1 MNLNAKLT
9 HKNIE
14 VLLVG
19 ADDAKPTITIIK
31 DGDVFDE
38 LEISDILQIED
49 IRASMA
55 NAVGD
60 LNCTTVAILLLS
72 AWIQY
77 SMQEDL
83 SWLSIDESEGLEE
96 N

>member
-1 MNLNAKLT
+1 VKLDAKLT
-9 HKNIE
+9 HKNVE

-19 ADDAKPTITIIK
+19 DDDNKPKITINK

-38 LEISDILQIED
+38 LEISNIIQIED
-49 IRASMA
+49 IRASLA
-55 NAVGD
+55 NAVDD

-83 SWLSIDESEGLEE
+83 SWLSIDESEGIEE